1 MSDILNEVMNEKYK
15 NNEIKK
21 LNELK
26 NKFIVKLNEY
36 KKNFVEYKVNT
47 SNGNKNRL
55 NDSEYKL
62 RDIYRELF
70 EVENKILS
78 GVDEINSYLGGESR
92 LLKLNKKYN
101 KELKDEERVILSSDK
116 SALPRYFD
124 KLYELRLSQVRMGFY
139 ISGILLFGFVFFKH
153 IKKED

>member
-116 SALPRYFD
+116 SALPRYFISTSISW
-124 KLYELRLSQVRMGFY
+124 YLS
-139 ISGILLFGFVFFKH
+139 
-153 IKKED
+153 D